1 MSATP
6 RLPDAA
12 LIGAVA
18 DLIANEAKARHAGV
32 RDLVADLA
40 RARERIDEYG
50 NVIDNRVDAA
60 ERRLRVL
67 VAELQ
72 PKDGA
77 AGPPGEPGAPGDVGP
92 EGPAGPEGPPGPVG
106 YVGQARGLWIAASG
120 YRAMDLVAFNGCEW
134 RALRDDPGSL
144 PGDGWM
150 LSAKGVKGDKGER
163 GVKGERGDRGAPG
176 PASERPTRLAI
187 KDDGT
192 LMLMWADGYELSC
205 DLWPLLEQAA
215 A

>member
-1 MSATP
+1 MHA
-6 RLPDAA
+6 LPDRA
-12 LIGAVA
+12 LMRAVA
-18 DLIANEAKARHAGV
+18 DVVVAEERARTAAD
-32 RDLVADLA
+32 RELAADLV
-40 RARERIDEYG
+40 RAREQIDEYG

-67 VAELQ
+67 IAQLE

-77 AGPPGEPGAPGDVGP
+77 AGPEGPPGAPGDVGP
-92 EGPAGPEGPPGPVG
+92 EGPPGPAGPEGPVG
-106 YVGQARGLWIAASG
+106 YVGQARGLWIAAGG

-144 PGDGWM
+144 PGEGWM

-163 GVKGERGDRGAPG
+163 GVRGERGERGAPG
-176 PASERPTRLAI
+176 PASERPTALAI

-192 LMLMWADGYELSC
+192 LMLRWADGYELSC

>member
-1 MSATP
+1 MHA
-6 RLPDAA
+6 LPDRA
-12 LIGAVA
+12 LMRAVA
-18 DLIANEAKARHAGV
+18 DVVVAEERARAAAD
-32 RDLVADLA
+32 RELTADLA
-40 RARERIDEYG
+40 RVREQIDEYG
-50 NVIDNRVDAA
+50 NVIENRVDAA

-67 VAELQ
+67 IDLIE

-77 AGPPGEPGAPGDVGP
+77 AGPEGPPGAPGDVGP
-92 EGPAGPEGPPGPVG
+92 AGPAGPEGPPGPVG
-106 YVGQARGLWIAASG
+106 YVGQARGLWIAEGG

-134 RALRDDPGSL
+134 RALRDDPGTL

-150 LSAKGVKGDKGER
+150 LSAKAVKGDKGER
-163 GVKGERGDRGAPG
+163 GVKGERGERGAQG
-176 PASERPTRLAI
+176 PAGERPTRLAI
-187 KDDGT
+187 KDNGT

>member
-1 MSATP
+1 MHA
-6 RLPDAA
+6 LPDRA
-12 LIGAVA
+12 LMRAVA
-18 DLIANEAKARHAGV
+18 DVVVAEERARTAAD
-32 RDLVADLA
+32 RELAADLA
-40 RARERIDEYG
+40 RAREQIDEYG

-67 VAELQ
+67 VTQLE

-77 AGPPGEPGAPGDVGP
+77 AGPEGPQGAPGDVGP
-92 EGPAGPEGPPGPVG
+92 TGPPGPEGPPGPVG
-106 YVGQARGLWIAASG
+106 YVGQARGLWIAAGG

-187 KDDGT
+187 KDDGNLVLT
-192 LMLMWADGYELSC
+192 WADGYELSC